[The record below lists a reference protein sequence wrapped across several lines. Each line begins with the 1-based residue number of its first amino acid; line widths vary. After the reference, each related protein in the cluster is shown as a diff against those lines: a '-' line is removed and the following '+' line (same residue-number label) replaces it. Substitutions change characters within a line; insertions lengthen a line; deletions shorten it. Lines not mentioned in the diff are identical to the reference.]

1 MANVFLRTSFSLI
14 FAVAL
19 AIAPVPEAA
28 ADSGGL
34 VIARDGIAV
43 DGLALAKGRPLQVAA
58 LVDGRLTAETAT
70 WSSVPEGVLE
80 IRDLGGGRAEV
91 KALRDLFDNGG
102 KEPRGS
108 LRVCAGQSC
117 ASVGIVCLIDVAGR
131 WHARATFSGIPASTS
146 DDFTLRQDGRRIT
159 YKDVVIKLEGA
170 SMRLVSGG
178 ETLTRFNGT
187 ITSGTTANGTWVST
201 RSFGGAWSAMR

>member
-1 MANVFLRTSFSLI
+1 MANAFFTRTIFSLI
-14 FAVAL
+14 LAAVFAVV
-19 AIAPVPEAA
+19 PVSEAA
-28 ADSGGL
+28 AEPGGL

-43 DGLALAKGRPLQVAA
+43 DGLALAKGRPIQVAA
-58 LVDGRLTAETAT
+58 LVDGKLSNEAVT

-80 IRDLGGGRAEV
+80 VRDLGGGRAEV

-102 KEPRGS
+102 KEPRGM
-108 LRVCAGQSC
+108 LRVCVGQSC

-131 WHARATFSGIPASTS
+131 WHASAALAGITTAK

-159 YKDVVIKLEGA
+159 YKDVVIKLEGT
-170 SMRLVSGG
+170 SLRLVSGG

-187 ITSGTTANGTWVST
+187 VTSGASANGTWLST
-201 RSFGGAWSAMR
+201 RGFGGTWSATK